1 MIITRLKANNIL
13 KYEKLD
19 LAIPE
24 RGLIAI
30 SGQNESGKSSIG
42 EAVCFAM
49 FGRTF
54 SIPPQELQKVVRWGE
69 NHCAVSLYFKIDSQ
83 AYELSR
89 FLDRDGN
96 HSAKL
101 SLEEAEEP
109 VARGVGPVAERL
121 VELLGFGYDE
131 FVESFY
137 LAQREITTPHP
148 HSHAVKI
155 MAGIAPLEVVSG
167 EIESE
172 IEERRDLLEEVQ
184 AECDAVEHEI
194 EELGIE
200 EGHLEN
206 LEKDRAEAL
215 EQGGRVVALQEEM
228 GQRLDTYCDNTRQIY
243 RAGSARSRASFL
255 RFIMLLLAV
264 AAGVGWWLLSQG
276 DGIPAAAQLRELLD
290 QRLPQWQEKVQIIW
304 IAYAGGGFALLFL
317 FAWMRVG
324 ALSSRIRRLR
334 EEAGR
339 LAETL
344 EASREIEI
352 EYEPEIEQP
361 EPVISSETSEEV
373 GDEIEDVA
381 VEALPQRPDRGEL
394 DMILPSVVTAD
405 ATARQVRDYAEREIA
420 WLAHI
425 GELLGAESLQLEEAI
440 HEEQGRLHEAEKLQ
454 DVMAGML
461 QQRNDVNGRIVLRR
475 KSLELLHGAIAHLS
489 NNFNRDIKD
498 LVARILPLFTDGR
511 YEHLQID
518 QDLRVRVFSSDKR
531 DFMALEEVS
540 SGTQRQ
546 IMLALRL
553 ALSQKLLSRAV
564 KGKQFAF
571 LDEPFAFFDDERT
584 RKALTALANLGQNVC
599 QVWIVAQTF
608 PEGAMQFDTILE
620 CERGQDQLVMG

>member
-19 LAIPE
+19 LVIPE
-24 RGLIAI
+24 QGLIAI

-42 EAVCFAM
+42 EAVCFAL

-54 SIPPQELQKVVRWGE
+54 SIAPQDLQKVVRWGE
-69 NHCAVSLYFKIDSQ
+69 NHCAVSLFFKIDAKS
-83 AYELSR
+83 YELSR

-101 SLEEAEEP
+101 ILDGEEDP
-109 VARGVGPVAERL
+109 VARGVGPVAEQL
-121 VELLGFGYDE
+121 VGLLGFGYEE

-155 MAGIAPLEVVSG
+155 MAGIEPLEAVSD
-167 EIESE
+167 EIEME
-172 IEERRDLLEEVQ
+172 IEERGDLLEEVQ
-184 AECDAVEHEI
+184 AECDSVEREI
-194 EELGIE
+194 DELGIE
-200 EGHLEN
+200 PGQLQG
-206 LEKDRAEAL
+206 LEKDRLEAL
-215 EQGGRVVALQEEM
+215 DQAERVGALQEEM
-228 GQRLDTYCDNTRQIY
+228 GQRLDIYCDNTRQVY
-243 RAGSARSRASFL
+243 RVGSARSRASFL
-255 RFIMLLLAV
+255 RFVFFFLAV
-264 AAGVGWWLLSQG
+264 VAGVSWWLLSQG
-276 DGIPAAAQLRELLD
+276 DGLPAAAQLRALLD
-290 QRLPQWQEKVQIIW
+290 QQLPQWQQKIQVVW
-304 IAYAGGGFALLFL
+304 IAYAAGGLALLFL

-324 ALSSRIRRLR
+324 ALSSRARRLR

-344 EASREIEI
+344 EASRNIEV
-352 EYEPEIEQP
+352 EYEPEIEPP
-361 EPVISSETSEEV
+361 EPEVPLEQSEGPE
-373 GDEIEDVA
+373 EIEDLA
-381 VEALPQRPDRGEL
+381 VEALPQRPDSSEL
-394 DMILPSVVTAD
+394 NMILASVATAD
-405 ATARQVRDYAEREIA
+405 ATARQVRDYTERELA
-420 WLAHI
+420 WLVHI
-425 GELLGAESLQLEEAI
+425 GELLGAESLQLEEAV
-440 HEEQGRLHEAEKLQ
+440 HEEKGRLREAEKLQ

-461 QQRNDVNGRIVLRR
+461 QQRNEVNGRITLRR

-498 LVARILPLFTDGR
+498 LVARLLPLFTDGR

-518 QDLRVRVFSSDKR
+518 EDLRVRVFSSDKR

-553 ALSQKLLSRAV
+553 ALSQKLLSRAI

-571 LDEPFAFFDDERT
+571 LDEPFAFFDQERT
-584 RKALTALANLGQNVC
+584 RKALTALANLGEDVS
-599 QVWIVAQTF
+599 QVWIVAQSF
-608 PEGAMQFDTILE
+608 PDGAVQFDTTLE
-620 CERGQDQLVMG
+620 CKRDQSQLSVTR